1 MSLPPLL
8 VVTPGVRDERVRIH
22 QDPRCVPER
31 AGAFGA
37 LLADSRESRGL
48 PATPTVFAAQD
59 PRAPDVAPGEGL
71 AWVPHLYRW
80 GRGGEPAIA
89 WELAHEDD
97 VLGAIE
103 APAADVRRWA
113 RRTQQLLRLARLA
126 PDEPKTA
133 TDGYLSMRWIL
144 THECETAAALC
155 NEMVELEHVSLHVDP
170 DEHERLLAVL
180 VEGLGLVEVARPGSI
195 TVPGNWLQAGH
206 ARIHLNS
213 RTGREGERGFPGT
226 APNHICVAVADL
238 DAAVAAVEAAGF
250 DVVRAGSL
258 SEQAWWRLKSG
269 TAIEM
274 QPLRPRR
281 VPPHPGIKSEIRSA
295 PEGNASA
302 ANE

>member
-1 MSLPPLL
+1 LPALL
-8 VVTPGVRDERVRIH
+8 IVTPGGHDERVRIH

-31 AGAFGA
+31 AAAFGA
-37 LLADSRESRGL
+37 LLAASREARGL

-59 PRAPDVAPGEGL
+59 PWAPDVAPGEGWM
-71 AWVPHLYRW
+71 WVPHLYRW

-97 VLGAIE
+97 VLGAVE
-103 APAADVRRWA
+103 APPADVRRWT

-126 PDEPKTA
+126 PDEPRAA

-144 THECETAAALC
+144 THEREAVAALC

-170 DEHERLLAVL
+170 EEHERLLAAL
-180 VEGLGLVEVARPGSI
+180 VEGLGLVEVARPASI
-195 TVPGNWLQAGH
+195 AVPGNWLQAGH
-206 ARIHLNS
+206 ARIHLNA

-238 DAAVAAVEAAGF
+238 DAAVVAVEAAGF

-258 SEQAWWRLKSG
+258 REQAWWRLESG
-269 TAIEM
+269 TVIEM
-274 QPLRPRR
+274 QPLRPGR
-281 VPPHPGIKSEIRSA
+281 VTPHPTINSEIRNA